1 MFGQACVRPVR
12 THLPDGG
19 GPLEYRSGYMIRR
32 LIGELKAPRL
42 SSFTDVLG
50 EALGRLALPP
60 KIPKNSD
67 KPRIGC
73 CENSGPKKFPVL
85 RALRMKFSVGECC
98 LTTWRVSSSYQEL
111 FEVRAP
117 KSEKLHRIKER
128 NSK

>member
-1 MFGQACVRPVR
+1 
-12 THLPDGG
+12 
-19 GPLEYRSGYMIRR
+19 MIHR

-42 SSFTDVLG
+42 SSFTDVID

-60 KIPKNSD
+60 KIPKNSSD

-73 CENSGPKKFPVL
+73 CENSGPKKFPML
-85 RALRMKFSVGECC
+85 RALRMKFSVGERC

-111 FEVRAP
+111 FEVPAP
-117 KSEKLHRIKER
+117 KSEKLHGIKER